1 MEQLCLNLGTVPF
14 EHGKRSVR
22 SIPPI
27 VSELFELS
35 DDVPSGLVWKNRTP
49 NGRREAGSMAGSL
62 MAERTNKFQVSV
74 RGHGLYYAHRIAY
87 YLQHGED
94 PGSMLVRHLHDG
106 SLALGWQADNGRDVK
121 GTKKKEK
128 QGYTT
133 GVMYTYRGVT
143 FNLKKLCELL
153 DLNYSSVYQ
162 KLHRTK
168 AGYSAIFA
176 CYGIHG
182 VERKLRGES

>member
-14 EHGKRSVR
+14 EHGTRSVR
-22 SIPPI
+22 GIPPI
-27 VSELFELS
+27 VSELFEVS
-35 DDVPSGLVWKNRTP
+35 DAVPSGLVWKHRTP
-49 NGRREAGSMAGSL
+49 NGKRAAGDMAGSL
-62 MAERTNKFQVSV
+62 LSGTKNKYQVSV

-87 YLQHGED
+87 YLMHGED

-121 GTKKKEK
+121 GTRKKVE
-128 QGYTT
+128 QGYSTS
-133 GVMYTYRGVT
+133 VMYVYRGVS

-153 DLNYSSVYQ
+153 ELSYPSVYQ

-168 AGYSAIFA
+168 ADYKAIFES
-176 CYGIHG
+176 YGIYD
-182 VERKLRGES
+182 VERKLRE